1 MVLSEKRK
9 LYRGVIGAFLMLFFL
24 CSPQFIPGP
33 AEASE
38 RSVEPSKLLVFW
50 TSGDKE
56 VFLKTVYILTYYSKE
71 RGWWNEVRFLIWGP
85 SAKLL
90 VEDTEIQQY
99 VEKMKDVGVELIACK
114 ACADMYGVSDKL
126 KALGVNV
133 YYVGSHLADM
143 LKSGWVTL
151 TF

>member
-9 LYRGVIGAFLMLFFL
+9 IYRGVIGAFLMLFVL
-24 CSPQFIPGP
+24 CNPQFIPGP

-38 RSVEPSKLLVFW
+38 TSVEPSKLLVFW

-71 RGWWNEVRFLIWGP
+71 RGWWKEVRFLIWGP

-90 VEDTEIQQY
+90 AEDTEIQQY
-99 VEKMKDVGVELIACK
+99 VEKMKAIGVELLACK

-126 KALGVNV
+126 EALGVNV